1 MKRLRAKRRI
11 VAAVRGAVV
20 VTGASTGIGE
30 ATTEH
35 LRSLGFDVFAGVRK
49 DEDAERARASGRKA
63 VKLDVTDPGSIESA
77 RAEVEAGLDG
87 GRLAGLVNNAGVAI
101 SGPIEFISPDELT
114 RQLDINVVGQ
124 VRVTQAFMKLLR
136 RDRGRVINISSI
148 GGRIA
153 LPLVGPYAASK
164 FALEAVSDSLRR
176 EVRSQGIEVV
186 VVEPGAI
193 KTPIW
198 GKGNAAADEMLADAP
213 AEAEQLYGD
222 MIRALRAETV
232 KIEED
237 RGLPPEEVAKV
248 VGQALTARK
257 PKTRYLVGR
266 DAKMRAAM
274 AKRLPDRVMDSLI
287 GRALSG

>member
-11 VAAVRGAVV
+11 VAVVRGAVV

-49 DEDAERARASGRKA
+49 DEDAERARSNGLKA
-63 VKLDVTDPGSIESA
+63 VNLDVTDPGSIESA
-77 RAEVEAGLDG
+77 RGVVESALDG
-87 GRLAGLVNNAGVAI
+87 GHLAGLVNNAGVAI
-101 SGPIEFISPDELT
+101 SGPIEFVSPGELT

-198 GKGNAAADEMLADAP
+198 GKGNAAADAMLADAP
-213 AEAEQLYGD
+213 AEAEELYGD

-248 VGQALTARK
+248 VGEALTARK